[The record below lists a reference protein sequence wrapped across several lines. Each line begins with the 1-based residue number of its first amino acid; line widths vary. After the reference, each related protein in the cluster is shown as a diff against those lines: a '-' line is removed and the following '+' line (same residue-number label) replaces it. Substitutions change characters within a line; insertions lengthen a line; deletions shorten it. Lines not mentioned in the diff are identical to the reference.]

1 VFKRLVAGTAWSLVG
16 TLAARGSSFVAMTLA
31 ARILGPEN
39 YGQFA
44 IVQSL
49 GATAGTVAGSVFGV
63 AATRFLAR
71 DIDRD
76 KSRATRI
83 FAIVELAALAVGGV
97 LALAMIVGAPWIAQA
112 IYGQQALAGVIRL
125 SALLLLTNCVA
136 SAQIGAFIGLSEF
149 RAYALLSSW
158 QVPLIILATPAG
170 AMLGGFT
177 GALGGLLLSQVGACA
192 AAAFM
197 LRRLMRRRGL
207 QPAWRG
213 AGTEWATIRGFL
225 ALALIGSGLSEPS
238 SWLASLILMRNA
250 GPTEVAYL
258 HATNQWLYILG
269 LIPGLVS
276 QVALPLFSQMSA
288 QQMREDIIRLVRR
301 ASALNALATIPAA
314 VIVMLLTRQ
323 IMAIYGAEFAPGA
336 RVLAIAALTS
346 CLISQCGVL
355 SQVIVAYGKMREGI
369 VLNAIW
375 AACYLTLA
383 WQLVHLGAYG
393 LSGARAM
400 AFTLHL
406 VLSILLVRRLVA
418 ARAEPGAT
426 S

>member
-1 VFKRLVAGTAWSLVG
+1 
-16 TLAARGSSFVAMTLA
+16 
-31 ARILGPEN
+31 
-39 YGQFA
+39 
-44 IVQSL
+44 
-49 GATAGTVAGSVFGV
+49 
-63 AATRFLAR
+63 
-71 DIDRD
+71 
-76 KSRATRI
+76 
-83 FAIVELAALAVGGV
+83 
-97 LALAMIVGAPWIAQA
+97 
-112 IYGQQALAGVIRL
+112 
-125 SALLLLTNCVA
+125 
-136 SAQIGAFIGLSEF
+136 
-149 RAYALLSSW
+149 
-158 QVPLIILATPAG
+158 
-170 AMLGGFT
+170 MLGGFT

-346 CLISQCGVL
+346 CLISQCGVM

>member
-158 QVPLIILATPAG
+158 QVPLIILRHTCGRNARRVHGRARWPAAQPGRCVRGGCIHAATVDATAWSAACLARRWHRMGDDPRLPRARADRLGLERAEQLARIAHSHAQRRPDRSGVPACHESVAVHSRSHSG
-170 AMLGGFT
+170 A
-177 GALGGLLLSQVGACA
+177 GLAGRA
-192 AAAFM
+192 AA
-197 LRRLMRRRGL
+197 
-207 QPAWRG
+207 
-213 AGTEWATIRGFL
+213 
-225 ALALIGSGLSEPS
+225 
-238 SWLASLILMRNA
+238 
-250 GPTEVAYL
+250 
-258 HATNQWLYILG
+258 
-269 LIPGLVS
+269 
-276 QVALPLFSQMSA
+276 
-288 QQMREDIIRLVRR
+288 
-301 ASALNALATIPAA
+301 
-314 VIVMLLTRQ
+314 
-323 IMAIYGAEFAPGA
+323 
-336 RVLAIAALTS
+336 VLADERTADA
-346 CLISQCGVL
+346 
-355 SQVIVAYGKMREGI
+355 
-369 VLNAIW
+369 
-375 AACYLTLA
+375 
-383 WQLVHLGAYG
+383 
-393 LSGARAM
+393 
-400 AFTLHL
+400 
-406 VLSILLVRRLVA
+406 
-418 ARAEPGAT
+418 
-426 S
+426 